1 MRLLINRLYVM
12 LKRTM
17 IQPLY
22 IVMLATLITLSVVY
36 VNIPSKEKSLYIPA
50 VIYNMDDSELSK
62 EFNEEIS
69 EMTSIYHFYF
79 VYSEDEVINDVLSE
93 KANVGFIIPKGFF
106 DDCISLNT
114 SNKVIEY
121 TTNSSRLPT
130 VAREIVFS
138 QLFDEIAPLIYKSHY
153 ASSAKS
159 YYKKTLDENELAE
172 LRETFNLNADEV
184 FSTYQQNSSVF
195 KNVEE
200 NKSNYTE
207 LTEVTKTELPI
218 RKIAALFIFVASL
231 IGTSA
236 YLTDKEKKIY
246 MRASKKDRFMLRIS
260 HITASLLPISLTSF
274 ICLLLIKEMHPVTLL
289 FRMLIYVAVV
299 GLYSVIISL
308 ILNSNRIFYKVLPV
322 LLILTLVFS
331 GVFFD
336 IGKYNSFI
344 RNISLFFPP
353 YYF

>member
-1 MRLLINRLYVM
+1 M

-22 IVMLATLITLSVVY
+22 
-36 VNIPSKEKSLYIPA
+36 EKSLYIPA

-79 VYSEDEVINDVLSE
+79 VSSEDEVINDVLSE

>member
-1 MRLLINRLYVM
+1 M
-12 LKRTM
+12 K
-17 IQPLY
+17 Q
-22 IVMLATLITLSVVY
+22 
-36 VNIPSKEKSLYIPA
+36 
-50 VIYNMDDSELSK
+50 
-62 EFNEEIS
+62 
-69 EMTSIYHFYF
+69 
-79 VYSEDEVINDVLSE
+79 
-93 KANVGFIIPKGFF
+93 
-106 DDCISLNT
+106 
-114 SNKVIEY
+114 
-121 TTNSSRLPT
+121 
-130 VAREIVFS
+130 
-138 QLFDEIAPLIYKSHY
+138 
-153 ASSAKS
+153 KS

>member
-1 MRLLINRLYVM
+1 M
-12 LKRTM
+12 
-17 IQPLY
+17 
-22 IVMLATLITLSVVY
+22 
-36 VNIPSKEKSLYIPA
+36 
-50 VIYNMDDSELSK
+50 
-62 EFNEEIS
+62 
-69 EMTSIYHFYF
+69 
-79 VYSEDEVINDVLSE
+79 
-93 KANVGFIIPKGFF
+93 
-106 DDCISLNT
+106 
-114 SNKVIEY
+114 
-121 TTNSSRLPT
+121 
-130 VAREIVFS
+130 
-138 QLFDEIAPLIYKSHY
+138 
-153 ASSAKS
+153 
-159 YYKKTLDENELAE
+159 
-172 LRETFNLNADEV
+172 
-184 FSTYQQNSSVF
+184 
-195 KNVEE
+195 
-200 NKSNYTE
+200 
-207 LTEVTKTELPI
+207 TKTELPI